1 MLFGV
6 RLILL
11 VGEPSAIV
19 TNTDNC
25 HPAMPIRKVMLSVR
39 QRFTRLSIYQQIVIG
54 NSIIILFG
62 AIIGTLLTRH
72 LTGIAAD
79 LWLIVLFATI
89 GTALTIMINGWV
101 IKSALHPLAQLSSMV
116 DQMDI
121 EVEELEDHPFK
132 DTDPDI
138 SALADGLQS
147 LLLQLDERN
156 RQLQA
161 LSGRALNAQEEERK
175 RIARSLHDETG
186 QALSTLIINLER
198 LEKNLPEDNQDLL
211 LSIVSMRDLTTNTLE
226 ELRKTIY
233 GLRPTVLD
241 DLGLV
246 PAIRWYARSNLE
258 EAGIRVNVSAPEDFP
273 MLSPELTITLFRIA
287 QEAINN
293 IIKHSNAQSATILLT
308 QKENKLCLFIED
320 DGHGF
325 NVVQASE
332 EAFTLQHWGLVG
344 IRERAELMGGDVSIS
359 SQYDKGTHLEVRMP
373 L

>member
-1 MLFGV
+1 
-6 RLILL
+6 
-11 VGEPSAIV
+11 
-19 TNTDNC
+19 
-25 HPAMPIRKVMLSVR
+25 MPIRKVLISMR

-54 NSIIILFG
+54 NSIIIFFG

-79 LWLIVLFATI
+79 VWLIAFFATI
-89 GTALTIMINGWV
+89 GTALTIIINGWV
-101 IKSALHPLAQLSSMV
+101 IKTALHPLAQLSSMV
-116 DQMDI
+116 NEMDI

-138 SALADGLQS
+138 SALANGLQS

-161 LSGRALNAQEEERK
+161 LSGRAIHAQEEERK

-186 QALSTLIINLER
+186 QALSTMIINLER
-198 LEKNLPEDNQDLL
+198 LEKNLPEENHDLL
-211 LSIVSMRDLTTNTLE
+211 SSIISMRDLATKTLL

-246 PAIRWYARSNLE
+246 PAIRWYARTNLE
-258 EAGIRVNVSAPEDFP
+258 EAGIRVNVSAPDNFP
-273 MLSPELTITLFRIA
+273 SLSPELTTTLFRIA

-293 IIKHSNAQSATILLT
+293 IIKHSAAQSAFISLT
-308 QKENKLCLFIED
+308 QKENKICLNIED

-325 NVVQASE
+325 NVAQASE
-332 EAFTLQHWGLVG
+332 EALTLQHWGLVG
-344 IRERAELMGGDVSIS
+344 IRERAELMGGEIEIS
-359 SQYDKGTHLEVRMP
+359 SHYDMGTHLEVRMP